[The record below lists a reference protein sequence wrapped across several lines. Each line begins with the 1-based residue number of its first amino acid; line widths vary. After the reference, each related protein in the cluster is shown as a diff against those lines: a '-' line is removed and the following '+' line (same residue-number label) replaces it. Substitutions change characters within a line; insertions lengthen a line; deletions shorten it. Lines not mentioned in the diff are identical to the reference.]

1 MMGSS
6 FKFPRIERLNVF
18 KKATG
23 IDNWQGLKVLDYG
36 GNAGNLLRDGL
47 KTGEIVQS
55 DYTCL
60 DVDKP
65 VLAECREEFP
75 EANWV
80 DYDRYNPVY
89 NSKGWKDL
97 PLPFEDDSFDI
108 VCAYS
113 LHSHTSYEDLVF
125 DLEEMQ
131 RVGKVVATS
140 VVDLEFLKI
149 VKMKREYDYGDK
161 LHPLWHNPLPLDT
174 YRYYVNG
181 EFAGNPTLPEWCQF
195 LITAYNL
202 DWLKQ
207 EHPEI
212 QIKPAHSDFH
222 QPMIVTRG

>member
-1 MMGSS
+1 MNNLS
-6 FKFPRIERLNVF
+6 FRFARYQRLDIF

-23 IDNWQGLKVLDYG
+23 VDNWKGLKVLDYG

-47 KTGEIVQS
+47 ETGEIVQS

-60 DVDKP
+60 DVDKL
-65 VLAECREEFP
+65 VLDEVRQELP

-80 DYDRYNPVY
+80 EYDRYSPVY
-89 NSKGWKDL
+89 NPNGQKNI
-97 PLPFEDDSFDI
+97 PFPFEDNSFDI

-113 LHSHTSYEDLVF
+113 VHSHSSYEDLLF
-125 DLEEMQ
+125 DLKEMS

-140 VVDLEFLKI
+140 VVDVEFLNI
-149 VKMKREYDYGDK
+149 VKMKREFDYGDT

-181 EFAGNPTLPEWCQF
+181 EFAGNPTLPKFCDF

-202 DWLKQ
+202 DWLQ
-207 EHPEI
+207 EQVNMKVI
-212 QIKPAHSDFH
+212 PAYSNFH
-222 QPMIVTRG
+222 QPILILNE